1 MTPHPPPVG
10 KSDPYCRMGILSRM
24 HQDSS
29 AVKKGNLLDW
39 EKEGLV
45 KEVVN
50 TAVKVATLSPV
61 WNECLVL

>member
-1 MTPHPPPVG
+1 
-10 KSDPYCRMGILSRM
+10 M